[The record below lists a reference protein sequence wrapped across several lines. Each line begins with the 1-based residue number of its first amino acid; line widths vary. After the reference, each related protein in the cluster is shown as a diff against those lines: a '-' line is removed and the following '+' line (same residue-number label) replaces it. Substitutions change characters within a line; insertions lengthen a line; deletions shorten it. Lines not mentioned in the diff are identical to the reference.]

1 MSSIENLIG
10 RLDKVKGR
18 KGSWTACCPA
28 HPDKSPSLAIRMVDD
43 GRILLHCFGGC
54 SVHEV
59 LGALGMDMNDLF
71 PDTGEDKKAMKP
83 AFYATD
89 LLRIIAFESLVVSLA
104 ANSIHKG
111 EQLSEQE
118 MVRMKTASERI
129 REAARYANI

>member
-1 MSSIENLIG
+1 MSLE
-10 RLDKVKGR
+10 RLLGSLSKVKGR

-111 EQLSEQE
+111 EKLSEQE
-118 MVRMKTASERI
+118 MGRMKTASERI

>member
-1 MSSIENLIG
+1 
-10 RLDKVKGR
+10 
-18 KGSWTACCPA
+18 
-28 HPDKSPSLAIRMVDD
+28 MVDD

-104 ANSIHKG
+104 ANSICKG

>member
-43 GRILLHCFGGC
+43 GRILIHCFGGC

-71 PDTGEDKKAMKP
+71 PDIGEDKKAMKP

-104 ANSIHKG
+104 ANSIYKG

>member
-1 MSSIENLIG
+1 
-10 RLDKVKGR
+10 
-18 KGSWTACCPA
+18 
-28 HPDKSPSLAIRMVDD
+28 MVDD

>member
-1 MSSIENLIG
+1 MSLE
-10 RLDKVKGR
+10 RLLGSLSKVKGR

>member
-1 MSSIENLIG
+1 MSLEMLLGSLS
-10 RLDKVKGR
+10 KVKGR

-104 ANSIHKG
+104 ANSICKG